1 MRVTLVNSRGA
12 EVELTDEADRWIRL
26 IEGGVDGLL
35 DYEGDTWLQESG
47 SGVGSLYLGSGL
59 RARTVYLDVWF
70 MADASSSAAG
80 SWKRLAQFL
89 GDGRCVIRVMNTEDR
104 ATGAIFEGVVF
115 KGKYDP
121 SKEKQRVAARLAFK
135 LPKPVWTTTWV
146 TIARD
151 SATIQNPG
159 DFPLHPQVLV
169 SGSNHWVIHAGDKTY
184 AMPRDIAQNAQVL
197 VDFDPASRQ
206 VVSNEDNLV
215 WARMN
220 GVRLYAPVM
229 PGEAKE
235 FRVNYTG
242 GNANVRFRYVY
253 SYRNPF

>member
-1 MRVTLVNSRGA
+1 MRVTLRNSRGA
-12 EVELTDEADRWIRL
+12 AVVLTDEADGWIRL

-70 MADASSSAAG
+70 MADQASSAVG

-89 GDGRCVIRVMNTEDR
+89 GDGRCILEVDHTERRV
-104 ATGAIFEGVVF
+104 TGAIFEGVTF
-115 KGKYDP
+115 KGKHDP
-121 SKEKQRVAARLAFK
+121 SKETQRVAARLAFK
-135 LPKPVWTTTWV
+135 LPKPVWTTQWV
-146 TIARD
+146 TIAGDRL
-151 SATIQNPG
+151 TILNTG
-159 DFPLHPQVLV
+159 DFPLHPQVMV
-169 SGSNHWVIHAGDKTY
+169 SGANHWVIHAGDETY
-184 AMPRDIAQNAQVL
+184 EMPRDIAQNAQVL
-197 VDFDPASRQ
+197 VDFDPAARQ

-220 GVRLYAPVM
+220 GVRLYAPVL
-229 PGEAKE
+229 PGESKE

-242 GNANVRFRYVY
+242 GNASVRFRYVY

>member
-1 MRVTLVNSRGA
+1 MRVTLVNSRGS
-12 EVELTDEADRWIRL
+12 EVVLTDENDRWVRL

-35 DYEGDTWLQESG
+35 DYTGDTWLQESG

-59 RARTVYLDVWF
+59 KARTVYLDVWF
-70 MADASSSAAG
+70 MAFQSSSAAG
-80 SWKRLAQFL
+80 SWKR
-89 GDGRCVIRVMNTEDR
+89 RVLNTEER
-104 ATGAIFEGVVF
+104 STGAIFEGVVF

-135 LPKPVWTTTWV
+135 LPKPVWTTGWV

-151 SATIQNPG
+151 RLSIQNVG
-159 DFPLHPQVLV
+159 DFPLHPQVVV
-169 SGSNHWVIHAGDKTY
+169 SGANHWVIHAGDKTY
-184 AMPRDIAQNAQVL
+184 EMPRDIAQNAQVL
-197 VDFDPASRQ
+197 VDFDPAARQ

-220 GVRLYAPVM
+220 GVRLFAPVM
-229 PGEAKE
+229 PGESKE

-242 GNANVRFRYVY
+242 GNPQVRFRYVY

>member
-1 MRVTLVNSRGA
+1 MRVTLANSRGA
-12 EVELTDEADRWIRL
+12 TLVLTDEADRWVRL

-59 RARTVYLDVWF
+59 KARTVYLDVWF
-70 MADASSSAAG
+70 MADQSSSAAG

-89 GDGRCVIRVMNTEDR
+89 GDGRCVISVLNTEER
-104 ATGAIFEGVVF
+104 STGAIFEGVVF

-121 SKEKQRVAARLAFK
+121 SKEKQRIAARLAFK
-135 LPKPVWTTTWV
+135 LPKPVWTTSLV

-151 SATIQNPG
+151 RMTIQNTG
-159 DFPLHPQVLV
+159 DFPLHPQVIV
-169 SGSNHWVIHAGDKTY
+169 SGANHWVIHAGDKTY
-184 AMPRDIAQNAQVL
+184 EMPRDIAQNAQVL
-197 VDFDPASRQ
+197 VDFDPAARQ

-229 PGEAKE
+229 PGEFKE

-242 GNANVRFRYVY
+242 GNPQVRFRYVY

>member
-1 MRVTLVNSRGA
+1 MRVVLVNTRGS
-12 EVELTDEADRWIRL
+12 EVVLTDEADKWIRL

-70 MADASSSAAG
+70 MADGGSSAVSA
-80 SWKRLAQFL
+80 WKRLNQFL
-89 GDGRCVIRVMNTEDR
+89 GDGRCVIKVWDKEERS
-104 ATGAIFEGVVF
+104 TGAVFEGVSF

-135 LPKPVWTTTWV
+135 LPKPVWV
-146 TIARD
+146 TSVARIGR
-151 SATIQNPG
+151 SSVSIMNVG
-159 DFPLHPQVLV
+159 DFPLHPQVLMR
-169 SGSNHWVIHAGDKTY
+169 GANYWIIHAGDKVY
-184 AMPRDIAQNAQVL
+184 NMPIDISQNTRVL
-197 VDFDPASRQ
+197 VDFDPAARQ
-206 VVSNEDNLV
+206 VVSEGDDLV

-229 PGEAKE
+229 PGESKQ
-235 FRVNYTG
+235 FRVGYTG
-242 GNANVRFRYVY
+242 GSADVEFRYVT

>member
-12 EVELTDEADRWIRL
+12 EVVLTDEADRWVRL

-59 RARTVYLDVWF
+59 RSRTVYLDVWF
-70 MADASSSAAG
+70 MADQASAAVG

-89 GDGRCVIRVMNTEDR
+89 GDGRCVIKVLHTEER
-104 ATGAIFEGVVF
+104 STGAVFEGVSF

-135 LPKPVWTTTWV
+135 LPKPVWTTP
-146 TIARD
+146 TIFIKQDRL
-151 SATIQNPG
+151 SITNVG
-159 DFPLHPQVLV
+159 DFPLHPQVV
-169 SGSNHWVIHAGDKTY
+169 MANSSNWVIRAGDKKY
-184 AMPRDIAQNAQVL
+184 EMPRDIAQNTQVL
-197 VDFDPASRQ
+197 VDFDPAARQ
-206 VVSNEDNLV
+206 VVSNQDDLV

-220 GVRLYAPVM
+220 GVRLYAPVL
-229 PGEAKE
+229 PSESKQ
-235 FRVNYTG
+235 FSVSYTG
-242 GNANVRFRYVY
+242 GSAWVQFRYVY

>member
-1 MRVTLVNSRGA
+1 MRVTLVNSRGS
-12 EVELTDEADRWIRL
+12 EVVLTDEADRWVRL

-35 DYEGDTWLQESG
+35 DYTGDTWLQESG

-59 RARTVYLDVWF
+59 KARTVYLDVWF
-70 MADASSSAAG
+70 MAYQSSSAAG

-89 GDGRCVIRVMNTEDR
+89 GDGRCVIRVEHNEVR
-104 ATGAIFEGVVF
+104 STGAIFEGVLF
-115 KGKYDP
+115 KGRYDP

-135 LPKPVWTTTWV
+135 LPKPVWTTGWV

-151 SATIQNPG
+151 RLSIQNVG
-159 DFPLHPQVLV
+159 DFSLHPQVVV
-169 SGSNHWVIHAGDKTY
+169 SGANHWVIHAGDKTY

-220 GVRLYAPVM
+220 GVRLFAPVM
-229 PGEAKE
+229 PGESKE
-235 FRVNYTG
+235 FRVHYTG
-242 GNANVRFRYVY
+242 GNPQVRFRYVY

>member
-1 MRVTLVNSRGA
+1 MRVKLSNARGA
-12 EVELTDEADRWIRL
+12 EVVLTDEADPWVRL

-70 MADASSSAAG
+70 MADASSTAAG
-80 SWKRLAQFL
+80 SWKRLARFL
-89 GDGRCVIRVMNTEDR
+89 GDGRCVIKVLDKEERS
-104 ATGAIFEGVVF
+104 TGAIFEGVTF

-121 SKEKQRVAARLAFK
+121 TKEKQRVAARLAFK
-135 LPKPVWTTTWV
+135 LPKPVWTTGWV
-146 TIARD
+146 TIAGSRL
-151 SATIQNPG
+151 SIPNGG
-159 DFPLHPQVLV
+159 DFPLHPQVIV
-169 SGSNHWVIHAGDKTY
+169 SGANHWVIHAGDKTY
-184 AMPRDIAQNAQVL
+184 EMPRDIAQNAQVL
-197 VDFDPASRQ
+197 VDFDPAARQ

-220 GVRLYAPVM
+220 GVRLFAPVM
-229 PGEAKE
+229 PGETKE

-242 GNANVRFRYVY
+242 GNPQVRFRYVH

>member
-1 MRVTLVNSRGA
+1 MRVQLVNSRGSS
-12 EVELTDEADRWIRL
+12 VTLTDEADPWVRL

-70 MADASSSAAG
+70 MADASSTASG

-89 GDGRCVIRVMNTEDR
+89 GDGRCVIKVLDR
-104 ATGAIFEGVVF
+104 EERSTGAVFEGVTF

-121 SKEKQRVAARLAFK
+121 TKEKQRVAARLAFK
-135 LPKPVWTTTWV
+135 LLKPVWV
-146 TIARD
+146 TSVVRIARD
-151 SATIQNPG
+151 WASIQNVG
-159 DFPLHPQVLV
+159 DFPIHPQIVI
-169 SGSNHWVIHAGDKTY
+169 SNSSNWVISAGGMTY

-197 VDFDPASRQ
+197 VDFDPAARQ
-206 VVSNEDNLV
+206 VVSNQDDLV

-229 PGEAKE
+229 PGESKQ
-235 FRVNYTG
+235 FSVSYTG
-242 GNANVRFRYVY
+242 GSAKVEFRYVY

>member
-12 EVELTDEADRWIRL
+12 EVVLTDEADRWVRL

-70 MADASSSAAG
+70 MADGASSAVD
-80 SWKRLAQFL
+80 SWKRLAKFL
-89 GDGRCVIRVMNTEDR
+89 GDGRCVIKVLDSEERV
-104 ATGAIFEGVVF
+104 TGAIFEGVTF

-121 SKEKQRVAARLAFK
+121 TKEKQRVAARLAFK
-135 LPKPVWTTTWV
+135 LPKPVWTTRWV

-151 SATIQNPG
+151 RVIIQNPG
-159 DFPLHPQVLV
+159 DFPLHPQVMV
-169 SGSNHWVIHAGDKTY
+169 SGATHWVIHAGDKTY
-184 AMPRDIAQNAQVL
+184 EMPRDIAQNAQVL
-197 VDFDPASRQ
+197 VDFDPAARQ
-206 VVSNEDNLV
+206 VVSNEDDLV

-220 GVRLYAPVM
+220 GVRLFAPVM
-229 PGEAKE
+229 VGESKE

-242 GNANVRFRYVY
+242 GNPQVRFRYVY